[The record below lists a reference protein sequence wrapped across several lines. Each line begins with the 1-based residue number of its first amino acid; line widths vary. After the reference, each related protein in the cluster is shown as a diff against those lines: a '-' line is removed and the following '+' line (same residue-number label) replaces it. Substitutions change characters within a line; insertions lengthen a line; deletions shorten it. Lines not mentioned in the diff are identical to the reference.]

1 VSTAA
6 ALAIINFQWLLRV
19 RLWDQAELT
28 YRHRHR
34 TVSEAMMSGG
44 GEVNVDKVDSL
55 GAVPCTGLQL
65 IALLGLLRLESK
77 SDSTNSI
84 STVDHLFYPYA
95 HLVGISPI
103 LVSALASTG
112 DGIASSFSMPY
123 LSRCALLRACISVYD
138 LSALMFQPYL
148 IRHGSLSDELKDA
161 LAFVVS
167 STQQKEN
174 RSISYSTNAMTMIT
188 PTEVESVASYIVC
201 DLIPT
206 HIQNTAELFDLYTSS
221 GLFFGL
227 IFEIASS
234 LCLESATPTLRL
246 YGLQTME
253 TWLGRIE
260 TENLCARVGTDD
272 IVTGRDG
279 QPVSIG
285 SKILRNM
292 LISRLSSISL
302 MLTKA
307 WSHPAK
313 LVSDFPFHQSHSPV
327 R

>member
-1 VSTAA
+1 
-6 ALAIINFQWLLRV
+6 
-19 RLWDQAELT
+19 
-28 YRHRHR
+28 
-34 TVSEAMMSGG
+34 MSDGPDTG
-44 GEVNVDKVDSL
+44 VAKVDSL
-55 GAVPCTGLQL
+55 GSVPCTGLQL

-77 SDSTNSI
+77 LDTSSEST
-84 STVDHLFYPYA
+84 TDHLFYPYA

-103 LVSALASTG
+103 LVAALASNG
-112 DGIASSFSMPY
+112 DGTEASFTMPY
-123 LSRCALLRACISVYD
+123 LSRCALFRACISVYD
-138 LSALMFQPYL
+138 LSALMFQPSL
-148 IRHGSLSDELKDA
+148 IRNGSLSRELKDA

-167 STQQKEN
+167 STQHKGN
-174 RSISYSTNAMTMIT
+174 RIAYSTSVMIT
-188 PTEVESVASYIVC
+188 PLEVENVASYIVC

-206 HIQNTAELFDLYTSS
+206 HIQNNSELFDLYTAS

-260 TENLCARVGTDD
+260 TENLCARVGTED

-292 LISRLSSISL
+292 LISRLASISL

-313 LVSDFPFHQSHSPV
+313 LVNDLLPV
-327 R
+327 LISLSLLR